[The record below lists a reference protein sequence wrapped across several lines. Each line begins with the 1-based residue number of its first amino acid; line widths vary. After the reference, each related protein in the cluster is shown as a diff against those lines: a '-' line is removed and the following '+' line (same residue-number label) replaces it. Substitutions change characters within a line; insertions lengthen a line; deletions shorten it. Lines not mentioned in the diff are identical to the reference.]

1 MDDVEDKLDQG
12 VNDLSEDEQLV
23 VDNTLPDLT
32 GLGLNGIDLVVPQDE
47 HRGEDLVLGF
57 HRDVLR
63 LRFNDVV
70 LEFLDK

>member
-1 MDDVEDKLDQG
+1 LDDVENKLNQG

-23 VDNTLPDLT
+23 VNDTLPDLT
-32 GLGLNGIDLVVPQDE
+32 GLGFNCIDLVVSQDE

-63 LRFNDVV
+63 LRFDDVV
-70 LEFLDK
+70 L